1 MTNITVSFSANGWR
15 RLPDGR
21 LEHISGLM
29 FKKILNGDVEIVSE
43 TLGTFIQNLKKEGV
57 QATQAQKL
65 LAKLAQ
71 QAQEHF
77 LGLN

>member
-1 MTNITVSFSANGWR
+1 MTNTNIPFSANGWR
-15 RLPDGR
+15 RLSDGR

-29 FKKILNGDVEIVSE
+29 FKKILHGDVEIVSE

-57 QATQAQKL
+57 QVAQAQKL

-77 LGLN
+77 LGLH